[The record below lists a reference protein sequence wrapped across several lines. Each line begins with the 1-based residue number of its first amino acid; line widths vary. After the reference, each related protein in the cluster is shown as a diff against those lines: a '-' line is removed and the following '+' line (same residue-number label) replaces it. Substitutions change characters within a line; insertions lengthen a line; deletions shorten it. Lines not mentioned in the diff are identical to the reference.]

1 MPSKKK
7 VAETAITRLSVY
19 LRILEEMVE
28 EGESTVS
35 SQSMANQS
43 GTTAAQVRKD
53 LSLFGSFGRRGL
65 GYSSSDLVSRVRK
78 ILGLN
83 RRWKIAVIGMGRIGS
98 ALVEHR
104 GFHDRGF
111 DIVALFDTSDFKVGR
126 NLHGMRV
133 HHIED
138 IREIVRDRK
147 IEIAVLTVPVE
158 AVTDIVDLINGSD
171 IRGILNWTPTR
182 LTVPESIEVKNV
194 NMVMELE
201 ALSFKLSRKE

>member
-111 DIVALFDTSDFKVGR
+111 DIVALFDTSDFKVGS